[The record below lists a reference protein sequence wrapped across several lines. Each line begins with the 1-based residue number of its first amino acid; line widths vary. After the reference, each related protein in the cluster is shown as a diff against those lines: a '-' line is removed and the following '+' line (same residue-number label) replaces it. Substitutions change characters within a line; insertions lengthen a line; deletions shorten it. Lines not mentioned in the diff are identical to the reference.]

1 METNNF
7 KDYNTFLE
15 NNIFNPTT
23 SSFQEPPKSN
33 QHKRYKAFEIITS
46 ILAVVILVENI
57 FFILERTIL
66 KHNQYFVVFSL
77 AITVATVVFSLL
89 IYYLYKNLSLN
100 FSLRDLKIFTAT
112 EIILIISE
120 IFIMT
125 KPVPVLLVLI
135 LIYSVLFTIYLF
147 VFSKESVKP
156 KAILS
161 IAFFIFFLIMF
172 TFRAVDIKY
181 IARYFYF
188 SENGYSN
195 AENTDTSYFHKE
207 PISLEDY
214 ESCLEILNTYAHQ
227 TIPMNNNYFSS
238 ITFPKIDELSMQEIF
253 KNLNNYDESFFNDN
267 CMELTVVEL
276 KNPNDRIE
284 CEHLYAANGYSDLS
298 LTCTSSNIDSD
309 NSKALCVILLE
320 CSNTQSD
327 VLYNMYSI
335 KSEFASINYK

>member
-7 KDYNTFLE
+7 KDYNTFLT
-15 NNIFNPTT
+15 NNILNSTTNSFEEPT
-23 SSFQEPPKSN
+23 KAN
-33 QHKRYKAFEIITS
+33 QYKKYKAFEIITN
-46 ILAVVILVENI
+46 ILAVVIFVENI

-77 AITVATVVFSLL
+77 TITVATVVFSFL
-89 IYYLYKNLSLN
+89 IYYLYKNISLI
-100 FSLRDLKIFTAT
+100 FSLRDLKIITAT

-125 KPVPVLLVLI
+125 KPIPVLLVLI
-135 LIYSVLFTIYLF
+135 LIYFVLFTIYLF

-214 ESCLEILNTYAHQ
+214 KSTVEIINTYAHQ
-227 TIPMNNNYFSS
+227 AIPINNNLFSS
-238 ITFPKIDELSMQEIF
+238 ITFPDIDEISMREIF
-253 KNLNNYDESFFNDN
+253 KNLNNYDGSFFNDN
-267 CMELTVVEL
+267 CIELTAVEL

-298 LTCTSSNIDSD
+298 LTYTSSNIDSD

-320 CSNTQSD
+320 CPNTQSD
-327 VLYNMYSI
+327 MLQSMYSI
-335 KSEFASINYK
+335 KSEFININYK

>member
-1 METNNF
+1 MATNNF
-7 KDYNTFLE
+7 TDYNTFLE
-15 NNIFNPTT
+15 NNIFNSTAN
-23 SSFQEPPKSN
+23 SFQEPLQSK
-33 QHKRYKAFEIITS
+33 HYKKYKAFEIIIS
-46 ILAVVILVENI
+46 VLAVVILVENM

-77 AITVATVVFSLL
+77 AITVATIVFSFL
-89 IYYLYKNLSLN
+89 IYYLYKKLSLD

-112 EIILIISE
+112 EIILIICE
-120 IFIMT
+120 IFIVT
-125 KPVPVLLVLI
+125 KPSPVLLILI
-135 LIYSVLFTIYLF
+135 LIYFVLFTVYLF
-147 VFSKESVKP
+147 VFSTESVKP
-156 KAILS
+156 KAISS

-172 TFRAVDIKY
+172 TFRAVDVKY
-181 IARYFYF
+181 TARYFYF

-238 ITFPKIDELSMQEIF
+238 ITFPKINGLSMQEIF

-267 CMELTVVEL
+267 CIELTVVEL
-276 KNPNDRIE
+276 KNPNDRID
-284 CEHLYAANGYSDLS
+284 CKHLYAANGYSDLS
-298 LTCTSSNIDSD
+298 LTYNSSDIDS

-320 CSNTQSD
+320 CSDNQSD

-335 KSEFASINYK
+335 KSEFANISYK